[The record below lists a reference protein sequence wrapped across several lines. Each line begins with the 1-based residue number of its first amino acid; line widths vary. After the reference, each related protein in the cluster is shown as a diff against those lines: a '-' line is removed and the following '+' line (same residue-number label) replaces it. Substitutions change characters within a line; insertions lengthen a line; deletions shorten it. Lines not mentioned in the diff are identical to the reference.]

1 MATIYLRQK
10 NDPAA
15 AQKLLEEAL
24 TLMPDDPSCKALL
37 EQCKAAQK
45 RNRAAK

>member
-1 MATIYLRQK
+1 MATLYLKQK

-24 TLMPDDPSCKALL
+24 TLLPDDATCKMLL
-37 EQCKAAQK
+37 KQAAAAQ
-45 RNRAAK
+45 AKPTP